1 MAKIL
6 GEDVVIR
13 SVESALEGKATDL
26 EHCPNCGSDQVDRYC
41 AACGQRA
48 GDLHTT
54 VGQFVRDALDGLFS
68 FDSRLWRTFIA
79 LLWRPGFLTVE
90 YWQGRRASYVA
101 PLRLYLFVSFF
112 TFLLLALVGQGD
124 FVDTSGEDTNAPV
137 RILVSE
143 GEQEQPDGSG
153 GADPGWF
160 IREVLMPIAEDPERS
175 EDLFGRRL
183 PWMLFALLPVFAALL
198 RLLYRRRQRFYV
210 PHLVFALHFQTVA
223 FLLFLVGE
231 VASLLWVPA
240 SAVTVLLSLLALFL
254 SLRRAYGEGI
264 IKTVA
269 KQACLL
275 FIHLVAISIGM
286 GVLLLMTGLTL

>member
-1 MAKIL
+1 MAKIP

-13 SVESALEGKATDL
+13 SVESALEGKATDV
-26 EHCPNCGSDQVDRYC
+26 EYCPNCGSDQVDRYC

-79 LLWRPGFLTVE
+79 LVWRPGFLTVE

-112 TFLLLALVGQGD
+112 TFLLLAFVARGD
-124 FVDTSGEDTNAPV
+124 IVATSGEDTSAPV
-137 RILVSE
+137 SISVSG
-143 GEQEQPDGSG
+143 GEQDEPDESEE
-153 GADPGWF
+153 ADPGWF
-160 IREVLMPIAEDPERS
+160 IREVLMPIAEDPERFD
-175 EDLFGRRL
+175 ELFGRRL

-223 FLLFLVGE
+223 FLLFLVGQ
-231 VASLLWVPA
+231 VASLLWVHA
-240 SAVTVLLSLLALFL
+240 SYVTVLLTLLALFL

-275 FIHLVAISIGM
+275 CIHLIALSIGM
-286 GVLLLMTGLTL
+286 GVLLLMTGLAL